1 MKWNIGNGTTD
12 NMTIKR
18 MGKMINK
25 KKILA
30 AAGILVLAGAA
41 ATAFYIGKNKTQMAT
56 VASVVVIG
64 GADGPTSVFLA
75 GKLGNSADEGT
86 KAAVLDLETAKK
98 QPYGQ
103 VVELDY
109 VSIDRISLHGSFGYI
124 AFDINGSDDS
134 ATAEPV
140 AAYTLEEAGPIV
152 TQGDEYTEVLGSV
165 DGCVV
170 APKAYT
176 KEKNPMYLY
185 SNTYENVTE
194 LPEKVCKI
202 LRDNK
207 ENGSF
212 KDAYLTDDRL
222 NQMASDIY
230 SEYGSTLLYGPVA
243 IPEYDSEVYG
253 FLAADGNNLEDVWYG
268 IWHAPLEDQTFP
280 ITKIPLFQ

>member
-1 MKWNIGNGTTD
+1 MN
-12 NMTIKR
+12 
-18 MGKMINK
+18 NK

-30 AAGILVLAGAA
+30 AAGIMVLAGAA
-41 ATAFYIGKNKTQMAT
+41 ATAFYIGKKNKTQMAT
-56 VASVVVIG
+56 TMGVSVIG

-86 KAAVLDLETAKK
+86 KAAVLDFETAKK

-109 VSIDRISLHGSFGYI
+109 VSSDRISLHGSFGYI

-170 APKAYT
+170 APRAYT

-194 LPEKVCKI
+194 LSEKVCKI

-253 FLAADGNNLEDVWYG
+253 FLAADGDNLEDVWYG
-268 IWHAPLEDQTFP
+268 IWHAPLENQIFP

>member
-1 MKWNIGNGTTD
+1 
-12 NMTIKR
+12 
-18 MGKMINK
+18 MINK

-30 AAGILVLAGAA
+30 AAGILVLVGAA

-56 VASVVVIG
+56 VASVGVIG

-86 KAAVLDLETAKK
+86 KAAALDLETAKK

-170 APKAYT
+170 APRAYT

-194 LPEKVCKI
+194 LSEKVCKI

-222 NQMASDIY
+222 NQMAADIY
-230 SEYGSTLLYGPVA
+230 NEYGSTLLYGPVE

-253 FLAADGNNLEDVWYG
+253 FLAADGDNLEDVWYG
-268 IWHAPLEDQTFP
+268 IWHAPLENQTFP

>member
-1 MKWNIGNGTTD
+1 MSN
-12 NMTIKR
+12 KR
-18 MGKMINK
+18 
-25 KKILA
+25 KILA
-30 AAGILVLAGAA
+30 AAGILIFAGAV
-41 ATAFYIGKNKTQMAT
+41 ATAFYIWKQNKTQAVT
-56 VASVVVIG
+56 SVGIIG

-75 GKLGNSADEGT
+75 EKLGNSADEGA
-86 KAAVLDLETAKK
+86 KAATLDLETAKK
-98 QPYGQ
+98 LPYGQ

-109 VSIDRISLHGSFGYI
+109 VGSDRISLHGSFGYI

-134 ATAEPV
+134 ATVEPV

-152 TQGDEYTEVLGSV
+152 MQGDEYTEVLGSV

-170 APKAYT
+170 APRAYA

-185 SNTYENVTE
+185 SNTYGNVTE

-212 KDAYLTDDRL
+212 RDAYLTGDRL
-222 NQMASDIY
+222 NQMAADLCN
-230 SEYGSTLLYGPVA
+230 EYGSTLLYGPVA

-253 FLAADGNNLEDVWYG
+253 FLAADGDSLEDVWYG
-268 IWHAPLEDQTFP
+268 IWHAPLENQTFP
-280 ITKIPLFQ
+280 ITRIPLFH

>member
-1 MKWNIGNGTTD
+1 MLHAGYGNI
-12 NMTIKR
+12 TIKTER
-18 MGKMINK
+18 GEIMNDK

-41 ATAFYIGKNKTQMAT
+41 ATAFYIWKKNKTQVAT
-56 VASVVVIG
+56 SVSIIG
-64 GADGPTSVFLA
+64 GADGPTSIFLA
-75 GKLGNSADEGT
+75 GKLDNSADEGT
-86 KAAVLDLETAKK
+86 KAAILDLETAKK

-134 ATAEPV
+134 ATMEPV

-152 TQGDEYTEVLGSV
+152 TQGDEYTEVLGSA

-170 APKAYT
+170 APKAYM

-185 SNTYENVTE
+185 SNTYGDVTE

-202 LRDNK
+202 LRENK

-230 SEYGSTLLYGPVA
+230 NEYGSTP
-243 IPEYDSEVYG
+243 
-253 FLAADGNNLEDVWYG
+253 
-268 IWHAPLEDQTFP
+268 
-280 ITKIPLFQ
+280 

>member
-1 MKWNIGNGTTD
+1 M
-12 NMTIKR
+12 MS
-18 MGKMINK
+18 
-25 KKILA
+25 
-30 AAGILVLAGAA
+30 
-41 ATAFYIGKNKTQMAT
+41 
-56 VASVVVIG
+56 SVCIIG
-64 GADGPTSVFLA
+64 GADGPTSIFLA
-75 GKLGNSADEGT
+75 GKLDNSADEGT
-86 KAAVLDLETAKK
+86 KAAILDLGTAKK

-134 ATAEPV
+134 ATMEPV

-152 TQGDEYTEVLGSV
+152 TQGDEYTEVLGSA

-170 APKAYT
+170 APKAYM

-185 SNTYENVTE
+185 SNNYRDVTE

-202 LRDNK
+202 LRENK

-230 SEYGSTLLYGPVA
+230 NEYGSTLLYGPVA
-243 IPEYDSEVYG
+243 IPEFDSEVYG
-253 FLAADGNNLEDVWYG
+253 FLAADGDNLEDVWYG

-280 ITKIPLFQ
+280 ITKITLFD

>member
-1 MKWNIGNGTTD
+1 MN
-12 NMTIKR
+12 
-18 MGKMINK
+18 NK

-30 AAGILVLAGAA
+30 AAGILILSGATA
-41 ATAFYIGKNKTQMAT
+41 MAFYIWKKNKTQVAT
-56 VASVVVIG
+56 SVGIIG
-64 GADGPTSVFLA
+64 GADGPTSIFLA
-75 GKLGNSADEGT
+75 GKLDNSADEGT
-86 KAAVLDLETAKK
+86 KAAILDLETAKK

-134 ATAEPV
+134 ATMEPV

-152 TQGDEYTEVLGSV
+152 TQGD
-165 DGCVV
+165 
-170 APKAYT
+170 AYM

-185 SNTYENVTE
+185 SNTYGDVTE

-202 LRDNK
+202 LRENK

-230 SEYGSTLLYGPVA
+230 NEYGSTLLYGPVA
-243 IPEYDSEVYG
+243 IPEFDSEVYG
-253 FLAADGNNLEDVWYG
+253 FLAADGDNLEDVWYG

-280 ITKIPLFQ
+280 ITKITLFD

>member
-1 MKWNIGNGTTD
+1 MLHAGYGNI
-12 NMTIKR
+12 TIKTER
-18 MGKMINK
+18 GEIMNDK

-41 ATAFYIGKNKTQMAT
+41 ATAFYIWKKNKTQVVT
-56 VASVVVIG
+56 SVGIIG
-64 GADGPTSVFLA
+64 GADGPTSIFLA
-75 GKLGNSADEGT
+75 GKLDNSADEGT
-86 KAAVLDLETAKK
+86 KAAILDLETAKK

-134 ATAEPV
+134 ATMEPV

-152 TQGDEYTEVLGSV
+152 TQGDEYTEVLGSA

-170 APKAYT
+170 APKAYM

-185 SNTYENVTE
+185 SNTYGDVTE

-202 LRDNK
+202 LRENK

-230 SEYGSTLLYGPVA
+230 NEYGSTLLYGPVA
-243 IPEYDSEVYG
+243 IPEFDSEVYG
-253 FLAADGNNLEDVWYG
+253 FLAADGDNLEDIWYG

-280 ITKIPLFQ
+280 ITKITLFD

>member
-1 MKWNIGNGTTD
+1 
-12 NMTIKR
+12 
-18 MGKMINK
+18 MINK

-30 AAGILVLAGAA
+30 AAGILILAGAA

-56 VASVVVIG
+56 VASVGVIG

-86 KAAVLDLETAKK
+86 KAAALDLETAKK

-103 VVELDY
+103 IVELDY

-230 SEYGSTLLYGPVA
+230 NEYGSTLLYGPVA

-253 FLAADGNNLEDVWYG
+253 FLAADGDNLEDVWYG

-280 ITKIPLFQ
+280 ITKIALFRKK

>member
-1 MKWNIGNGTTD
+1 MN
-12 NMTIKR
+12 
-18 MGKMINK
+18 NK

-41 ATAFYIGKNKTQMAT
+41 ATAFYIGKKKNAQTA
-56 VASVVVIG
+56 VSVGIIG

-75 GKLGNSADEGT
+75 GKLDNSADEGT
-86 KAAVLDLETAKK
+86 KAAVLDLEAAKK

-124 AFDINGSDDS
+124 AFDINGNGSDDS
-134 ATAEPV
+134 ATAKPV
-140 AAYTLEEAGPIV
+140 AAYTLEEAGPVV
-152 TQGDEYTEVLGSV
+152 TQGDDYTEVLGSV

-185 SNTYENVTE
+185 SNTYGNVTE
-194 LPEKVCKI
+194 LPEEVCKV

-222 NQMASDIY
+222 NQMAADVFN
-230 SEYGSTLLYGPVA
+230 EYGSTLLYGPVA

-253 FLAADGNNLEDVWYG
+253 FLAADGDNLEDVWYG

-280 ITKIPLFQ
+280 ITKIPLFQQK